1 MHLTIVVAASANNV
15 IGRQGSLPW
24 RLPEDLQR
32 FKRLTMG
39 KPLLMGR
46 RTHQSIG
53 RPLPG
58 RRNIVISRQPGLEIA
73 GCDVAGTPD
82 EALALVDDAAEV
94 MVIGGGDLYRQLLPR
109 TGRIEM
115 TRVHATIEG
124 DTFFP
129 ELRPEDWRL
138 VSAEEHPPNE
148 SRPIAFTFETLERR

>member
-15 IGRQGSLPW
+15 IGRRGSLPW
-24 RLPEDLQR
+24 RLPEDMQR
-32 FKRLTMG
+32 FRRLTMG

-82 EALALVDDAAEV
+82 EALALVEDAAEV
-94 MVIGGGDLYRQLLPR
+94 MVIGGGDIYRELLPR
-109 TGRIEM
+109 TNRIEM
-115 TRVHATIEG
+115 TRVHATIGG

-138 VSAEEHPPNE
+138 ISVEKHPANE